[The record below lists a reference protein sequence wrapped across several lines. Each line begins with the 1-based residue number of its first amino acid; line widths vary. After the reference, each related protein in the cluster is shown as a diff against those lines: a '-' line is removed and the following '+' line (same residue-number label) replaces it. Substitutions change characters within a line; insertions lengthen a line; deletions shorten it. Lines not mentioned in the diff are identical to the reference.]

1 MRASR
6 PLEWLNERI
15 PFLDAIRAAEDRRVP
30 DYATAFHRYLGGL
43 AVILLGIEALTGLLL
58 TVYYVPDGAGDPAPA
73 FTSVSAIQ
81 ESVPL
86 GWLVRGMHFWGA
98 SALLVVVL
106 LHLIAVLW
114 TGGYRAPREVNWS
127 VGAIL
132 LLLVLAFALTGSLL
146 PWNANAYLSRATE
159 INIAA
164 GDGVFPP
171 QLSEGI
177 RYVLQA
183 GPVLGAATLLRF
195 YVAHVILLPVVA
207 GALLYLHLKLVR
219 RQGPTEPWAR

>member
-6 PLEWLNERI
+6 AVEWLDERL
-15 PFLDAIRAAEDRRVP
+15 PFLDAIKAARHRRVL

-43 AVILLGIEALTGLLL
+43 AVILLGIEGLTGLLL

-73 FTSVSAIQ
+73 FSSVSAIQ
-81 ESVPL
+81 DSVPL

-106 LHLIAVLW
+106 LHMIAVLW
-114 TGGYRAPREVNWS
+114 TGGYRAPREVNWT

-132 LLLVLAFALTGSLL
+132 LLLVVAFALTGSLL
-146 PWNANAYLSRATE
+146 PWTVNAHLARATE

-164 GDGVFPP
+164 GEGVFPAP
-171 QLSEGI
+171 LSEQI
-177 RYVLQA
+177 RFLLQS
-183 GPVLGAATLLRF
+183 GPVIGPATLLRF
-195 YVAHVILLPVVA
+195 YVAHVILLPVLA
-207 GALLYLHLKLVR
+207 GGLFYLHLKLVR
-219 RQGPTEPWAR
+219 RHGPVEPW